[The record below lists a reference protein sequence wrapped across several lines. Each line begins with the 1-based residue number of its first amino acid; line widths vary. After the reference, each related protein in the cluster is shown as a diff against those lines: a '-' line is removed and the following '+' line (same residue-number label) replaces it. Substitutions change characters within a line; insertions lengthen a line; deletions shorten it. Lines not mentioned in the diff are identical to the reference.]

1 MNFAI
6 KHLTAMKFPKHLIT
20 LINILKRYPGVG
32 NKTAERYAFQML
44 EWQPDHLNEM
54 ASAIQELQFKT
65 KFCDECGCILDDDA
79 CLFCTDERINS
90 GIICVIPTIR
100 EVYPIESTG
109 EYRGLY
115 HVLGGLLSPMEG
127 IGPEKLKVNQLIER
141 IAKNKTKEVVIGL
154 DATLEGD
161 ATSLYL
167 KKELANLDITISRL
181 AFGIPMG
188 SSLDYIDGGTLA
200 RAFMGRNQL

>member
-1 MNFAI
+1 
-6 KHLTAMKFPKHLIT
+6 MKFPKHLIS
-20 LINILKRYPGVG
+20 LINILRRLPGVG

-44 EWQPDHLNEM
+44 EWQADHLNEM
-54 ASAIQELQFKT
+54 ATAIHELHIKT
-65 KFCDECGCILDDDA
+65 KFCNECGCLLDEEI
-79 CLFCTDERINS
+79 CIFCSDERTNS
-90 GIICVIPTIR
+90 GLICVLPTIR
-100 EVYPIESTG
+100 EVYAIESIG

-127 IGPEKLKVNQLIER
+127 IGPDKLTINKLIGR
-141 IAKNKTKEVVIGL
+141 IKKHNIQEIVIGL

-167 KKELANLDITISRL
+167 KKELANLNVKISRL

-200 RAFMGRNQL
+200 LAFAGRNQL